1 MCINKDGC
9 NGVDGQVK
17 MQGQVVPE
25 VEDFKYL
32 GSTIACNGKS
42 DREVKKRIQAG
53 WNNWRKVTGL
63 VCDRKVPVRLKGCI
77 HKAIVRPAMLYGME
91 TVPLNKSMV
100 KKMDVAEMKM
110 LRWEIGLTRR
120 EKIRN
125 EVVWV
130 KLGVREISAKVKE
143 SRLQWYGHVRR
154 REESYVGRRVM
165 EMEIPGKRR
174 RGRPERR
181 WMDNI
186 TEDMEEFSLKERDT
200 GDRVKWRKRIRCG
213 DPT

>member
-1 MCINKDGC
+1 MKLK
-9 NGVDGQVK
+9 VMAVHS
-17 MQGQVVPE
+17 
-25 VEDFKYL
+25 YL
-32 GSTIACNGKS
+32 QISLCM
-42 DREVKKRIQAG
+42 
-53 WNNWRKVTGL
+53 WNN
-63 VCDRKVPVRLKGCI
+63 D
-77 HKAIVRPAMLYGME
+77 
-91 TVPLNKSMV
+91 MV

-120 EKIRN
+120 EKIWN
-125 EVVWV
+125 EVVRV
-130 KLGVREISAKVKE
+130 KLEVREISAKVKE
-143 SRLQWYGHVRR
+143 SRLQWYWNVRR
-154 REESYVGRRVM
+154 REESYVERRVM

-174 RGRPERR
+174 RGRPGRR